1 MGFVR
6 YVIRTRAQEWRRH
19 WWISNL
25 HSGIQNGVVKLRKG
39 IAIMHLLRKSSSRF
53 YPLAA
58 TSQDSLGP
66 NQVYLAQRAPNDFVL
81 PG

>member
-19 WWISNL
+19 WWISDL
-25 HSGIQNGVVKLRKG
+25 HSEIQNGVIKLRKG
-39 IAIMHLLRKSSSRF
+39 ITMHLPRQGSYRF

-58 TSQDSLGP
+58 TSRDSFGP
-66 NQVYLAQRAPNDFVL
+66 NQAYLAKRAPNDFSL